1 MWHLACNLSNET
13 LRIYVY
19 QGGKMAEIVEREST
33 ASNFIWALTMIII
46 VAIIMGAL
54 YYGGVFR
61 SLTRDK
67 KVDVDVNVTAPA
79 PAR

>member
-1 MWHLACNLSNET
+1 MP
-13 LRIYVY
+13 
-19 QGGKMAEIVEREST
+19 EIIERENT
-33 ASNFIWALTMIII
+33 ASSFIWALALVVI
-46 VAIIMGAL
+46 VGIIMAAL

-67 KVDVDVNVTAPA
+67 KVDVDVNISAPA

>member
-1 MWHLACNLSNET
+1 
-13 LRIYVY
+13 
-19 QGGKMAEIVEREST
+19 MAEIVEREST
-33 ASNFIWALTMIII
+33 GSNFIWAIALIII

-61 SLTRDK
+61 NIAKDK
-67 KVDVDVNVTAPA
+67 KVDVDVNVSAPA